1 MPAFYPEYLKAS
13 HSAPAPGVPA
23 SGQAPGCPRPEA
35 PSIPQPGPPP
45 TGWKHTFRALRHRN
59 FRIFIA
65 GQAVSLIGTWMQNVG
80 QSWLVYRLTGSEL
93 MVGLLGFC
101 GHGPVL
107 LLGPLAGLA
116 ADRYSR
122 YRIVLLTQ
130 TAFLVQAVVLAALTL
145 SGRVTATHVFLL
157 AAVWGVINA
166 FDIPARQ
173 SLYIHMVGGKDLLNA
188 ISLNSVVFN
197 TARVAGPAVG
207 GLVIAL
213 AGEGVCFS
221 LNAATFLA
229 VLGSLFLLRLPPL
242 EPENRDTPWRHLREG
257 FRYVASHKPVLA
269 LLAINS
275 AMNITRAPAVAL
287 APFFADAIF
296 GRGSEGLGV
305 LTAAA
310 GLGAILG
317 TLGLA
322 RRTATRGLPRVVFSS
337 ALATGACLALFAW
350 SPTFWVALLVF
361 AFIGFNH
368 MRQNASA
375 NTLIQTLIP
384 DAYRGRVMALYSM
397 TVVGVLP
404 IGHLAGGA
412 AAEQIGPRWTVFWGG
427 LVCTLA
433 ALAFRPY
440 VARLQRA
447 VKERSMS
454 K

>member
-1 MPAFYPEYLKAS
+1 MKGIDP
-13 HSAPAPGVPA
+13 APADKATELFASPPA
-23 SGQAPGCPRPEA
+23 PRPEA
-35 PSIPQPGPPP
+35 PSIPQPPPAS
-45 TGWKHTFRALRHRN
+45 GWSRTFRALRHRN
-59 FRIFIA
+59 FRIFVA

-101 GHGPVL
+101 AHGPVL
-107 LLGPLAGLA
+107 LLGPLAGLF
-116 ADRYSR
+116 ADRHSR
-122 YRIVLLTQ
+122 YRIVLFTQ
-130 TAFLVQAVVLAALTL
+130 AAFLLQAILLAALTL
-145 SGRVTATHVFLL
+145 SGRVTAGHVFAL
-157 AAVWGVINA
+157 AAAWGVVNA

-188 ISLNSVVFN
+188 IALNSVVFN
-197 TARVAGPAVG
+197 TARVVGPAVG
-207 GLVIAL
+207 GLVIAA

-221 LNAATFLA
+221 INAATFLA

-242 EPENRDTPWRHLREG
+242 RPERRDTPWRHMREG
-257 FRYVASHKPVLA
+257 FRYVASHQPVLA
-269 LLAINS
+269 LLAINA

-296 GRGSEGLGV
+296 GRGSEGLGI

-310 GLGAILG
+310 GLGAIAG

-322 RRTATRGLPRVVFSS
+322 RRTGARGLPRVVFSS
-337 ALATGACLALFAW
+337 ALATGACLVLFAW
-350 SPTFWVALLVF
+350 SPSFWSSLAVF
-361 AFIGFNH
+361 ALIGFNH

-404 IGHLAGGA
+404 IGHLVGGA
-412 AAEQIGPRWTVFWGG
+412 AAERIGPRWTVFWGG
-427 LVCTLA
+427 LACIAA
-433 ALAFRPY
+433 ALAFRPSTT
-440 VARLQRA
+440 RLRRA
-447 VKERSMS
+447 LKERSMS
-454 K
+454 R